1 MPQFLNI
8 FIGLVPSVGYGCMA
22 PFSTK
27 IGGSVQQKTLGI
39 TLSCFILSLIILAIE
54 IPFGLDYFSKAG
66 MLFFFIS
73 LISGVFWY
81 FGSFF
86 ELKAI
91 TQAGVSK
98 AMPFSMVGQFFVTT
112 LFSAFLF
119 QGWLHN
125 PKIQISFGMIF
136 LIIIFLGILLISA
149 SPNVSYSEKG
159 GIASMN
165 EKSKWGFLI
174 SILFSVIAFAMYF
187 LLPEL
192 IKELSNKGSW
202 FYSGEEWKNPNDK
215 LFLSGFDKGIMFP
228 QSLGMLLCA
237 LIGIIIY
244 SKKQNQ
250 PQFLKNSLLDKK
262 TFLNMIPGSLQA
274 IGNLATI
281 FSIYLNGN
289 AIASPL
295 NQMSVVIA
303 TMFGIFYLKEK
314 KEKPYMT
321 MTFIGL
327 SLITIGSLMSGF
339 YGTIIGLN

>member
-1 MPQFLNI
+1 
-8 FIGLVPSVGYGCMA
+8 
-22 PFSTK
+22 
-27 IGGSVQQKTLGI
+27 
-39 TLSCFILSLIILAIE
+39 
-54 IPFGLDYFSKAG
+54 
-66 MLFFFIS
+66 
-73 LISGVFWY
+73 
-81 FGSFF
+81 
-86 ELKAI
+86 
-91 TQAGVSK
+91 
-98 AMPFSMVGQFFVTT
+98 
-112 LFSAFLF
+112 
-119 QGWLHN
+119 
-125 PKIQISFGMIF
+125 
-136 LIIIFLGILLISA
+136 
-149 SPNVSYSEKG
+149 
-159 GIASMN
+159 
-165 EKSKWGFLI
+165 
-174 SILFSVIAFAMYF
+174 
-187 LLPEL
+187 
-192 IKELSNKGSW
+192 
-202 FYSGEEWKNPNDK
+202 
-215 LFLSGFDKGIMFP
+215 MFP